1 MTPELL
7 KKIAAIGQQ
16 HKSGPSIARIKLFN
30 NYFDND
36 SNLKIDELAE
46 PDGNC
51 TRRELLARFLLLNA
65 VLDQG
70 PDMEGVRQL
79 LCDTLNVLYDKKIRI
94 LHTPLDFFKKLNIVI
109 DNIDEVHL
117 AVKELR
123 SQQWAELNH
132 ARANRYNLFMD
143 NSLQTLN
150 YAIFRWGVPLALIM
164 TLQHQS
170 DKESS
175 EALLDFLESDDEE
188 WRSSAEMM
196 SRKIKSHKKYGMG
209 KAIGDKAAHLFAKWI
224 VYSFPITRKSN
235 IQAWGRYSYEAP
247 FDSNAGRVLFRSGY
261 LLRYATIK
269 DYVKYNVIQ
278 RGKGRNSK
286 DYIRVTNI
294 RDKRATKNLKEVDY
308 ETYSNL
314 CVNHLRTHVRRPIRA
329 KYEIQKIPL
338 AQLLEGQQFVTGKFD
353 DGLMYIGTNHCF
365 NHDAPEC
372 LTCPINDLCV
382 GRRDKTLI
390 EKYRT

>member
-1 MTPELL
+1 MAPDLL
-7 KKIAAIGQQ
+7 TRIAKIGQQ

-79 LCDTLNVLYDKKIRI
+79 LCDTLNVLY
-94 LHTPLDFFKKLNIVI
+94 
-109 DNIDEVHL
+109 
-117 AVKELR
+117 
-123 SQQWAELNH
+123 
-132 ARANRYNLFMD
+132 
-143 NSLQTLN
+143 
-150 YAIFRWGVPLALIM
+150 G
-164 TLQHQS
+164 
-170 DKESS
+170 
-175 EALLDFLESDDEE
+175 EE
-188 WRSSAEMM
+188 
-196 SRKIKSHKKYGMG
+196 I
-209 KAIGDKAAHLFAKWI
+209 
-224 VYSFPITRKSN
+224 
-235 IQAWGRYSYEAP
+235 P

-261 LLRYATIK
+261 LLRYATIE

-278 RGKGRNSK
+278 RGKGRNGK

-338 AQLLEGQQFVTGKFD
+338 AQLLEGRQFVTGKFD

-365 NHDAPEC
+365 NHDAPKC